1 MEAFAWA
8 IIAPGRI
15 ARRFAA
21 AVTAVEG
28 SRVAAVYGRDLSRA
42 EAFASEHCASF
53 SPYASD
59 DLSAVLA
66 DPAIDAVYIA
76 TPHAQH
82 GEFIRA
88 ALLAGKPVLCEK
100 PLVPNLREGEA
111 LVNLARE
118 RNVFLMEAVWTR
130 FLPAYEQLGR
140 WLREQAIGP
149 LRSLQSSFCFPA
161 AYDATS
167 RNFAPE
173 LAGGA
178 LLDLGIYNLTVTRF
192 VLEQAL
198 GACPEAIAIQ
208 SAGPLAPTGVDMRVH
223 GQIVFPGGIVSQFVC
238 AFDASSDNALVI
250 QGERGRITLPFG
262 FHGAEELHLQRH
274 GEALQIARTPF
285 KFNGFE
291 GEIEE
296 AQKRIRAGEIES
308 PAISHAETLTTLGWM
323 DEIRRQLGVRYPFE

>member
-1 MEAFAWA
+1 MEAFGWA
-8 IIAPGRI
+8 VIGPGRI

-28 SRVAAVYGRDLSRA
+28 SRVVAVYGRDASRA
-42 EAFASEHCASF
+42 EAFAQEHCASF
-53 SPYASD
+53 APYASD
-59 DLSAVLA
+59 DLAAVLA
-66 DPAIDAVYIA
+66 DPAVDAVYVA

-100 PLVPNLREGEA
+100 PLVPSLKEGEA
-111 LVNLARE
+111 LVALARE
-118 RNVFLMEAVWTR
+118 KNVFLMEAVWTR

-140 WLREQAIGP
+140 WLRDQAIGP
-149 LRSLQSSFCFPA
+149 LRGLQSSFCFPSV
-161 AYDATS
+161 YDPKS

-198 GACPEAIAIQ
+198 GVCPEAAAIQ

-250 QGERGRITLPFG
+250 QGERGRITLPYG

-274 GEALQIARTPF
+274 GEEVQVVKAPYR
-285 KFNGFE
+285 FNGFE
-291 GEIEE
+291 GQIEE

-308 PAISHAETLTTLGWM
+308 PTISHAETLTTLGWM

>member
-1 MEAFAWA
+1 MESFGWA
-8 IIAPGRI
+8 VIAPGRI

-28 SRVAAVYGRDLSRA
+28 SRVVAVYGRDRLRA
-42 EAFASEHCASF
+42 EAFAREHCASF
-53 SPYASD
+53 APSATD
-59 DLSAVLA
+59 DLAALLA
-66 DPAIDAVYIA
+66 DPQLDGVYIA

-100 PLVPNLREGEA
+100 PLVPSRKEGEA
-111 LVNLARE
+111 LVALARE

-149 LRSLQSSFCFPA
+149 LRGLQSSFCFPSV
-161 AYDATS
+161 YDPTS

-173 LAGGA
+173 LAGGS
-178 LLDLGIYNLTVTRF
+178 LLDLGIYNLTVTRW
-192 VLEQAL
+192 VMEQAL
-198 GACPEAIAIQ
+198 GACPEPIAIQ
-208 SAGPLAPTGVDMRVH
+208 AAGPLAPTGVDMRVH
-223 GQIVFPGGIVSQFVC
+223 GQIVFPGGLASQFVC
-238 AFDASSDNALVI
+238 AFDTSSDNALII
-250 QGERGRITLPFG
+250 QGERGRITLPYG
-262 FHGAEELHLQRH
+262 FHGAEELRLQRH
-274 GEALQIARTPF
+274 GEEVEIVKAPF

-296 AQKRIRAGEIES
+296 AQRCIRAGKIES
-308 PAISHAETLTTLGWM
+308 STISHAETLTTLGWM
-323 DEIRRQLGVRYPFE
+323 DEIRRQLGVVYPFE